1 MRVPSSILASSFI
14 LIACAS
20 SPDGDD
26 LAGTGGASPSGGASS
41 GGNSGLG
48 SGGAASG
55 GSNAGS
61 SGGSVGQNG
70 SGGGT
75 GGDAAASGGGTATGG
90 ADAAGGAGTGGESGE
105 VCPLPSTFQWTSTQ
119 PIAQPKS
126 GWVSLKDFTVTMHQ
140 DKYVVYMTTH
150 DTGETWGAAMFTFD
164 DFAGAATATQQTISR
179 TAVAPTLLYFQPKDI
194 WVFAYQWGGP
204 AFSYATST
212 DPNDPSKLSAGQ
224 TLFDGSITG
233 SDTGPIDQTLI
244 CDSDTC
250 YLFFAGDNGKIYRST
265 MPIADFPGTFGNA
278 ETIMTD
284 TKENLFEAVQ
294 VYAVKGSDQ
303 YLMIV
308 EAMGDGRYFR
318 SFTSNDLGGEWTP
331 HAVSQNAPFA
341 GKANVTFEGGGAW
354 TKDISHGDI
363 VRDNPD
369 QTMTIDPCNLRL
381 LYQGRD
387 PNINTDYGKLPY
399 RPALLTLVR

>member
-1 MRVPSSILASSFI
+1 MRIRGYFLCSCLLSV
-14 LIACAS
+14 ACAS
-20 SPDGDD
+20 SSDPPDDTTGSGGS
-26 LAGTGGASPSGGASS
+26 ASPGTGGASNPTGAGGGLVASGGA
-41 GGNSGLG
+41 LG
-48 SGGAASG
+48 A
-55 GSNAGS
+55 
-61 SGGSVGQNG
+61 SGGSVGDAAG
-70 SGGGT
+70 GAAAGGGV
-75 GGDAAASGGGTATGG
+75 ASGGSATGG
-90 ADAAGGAGTGGESGE
+90 NGAGGAGTGGESGE

-126 GWVSLKDFTVTMHQ
+126 GWVSLKDFTVTKQ
-140 DKYVVYMTTH
+140 AEQYVVYMTNH
-150 DTGETWGAAMFTFD
+150 DTGETWGAAMFTFA
-164 DFAGAATATQQTISR
+164 DFAEAATAPQQTISR

-194 WVFAYQWGGP
+194 WVLAYQWGGP
-204 AFSYATST
+204 AFSYATTT
-212 DPNDPSKLSAGQ
+212 DPSDPSKLGTGQ

-294 VYAVKGSDQ
+294 VYSVKGSDQ

-387 PNINTDYGKLPY
+387 PNVNTDYGKLPY
-399 RPALLTLVR
+399 RPGLLTLVK